1 VDELR
6 PGDPRQLGSYAIVGS
21 LGAGGMGRVY
31 LGRSRAGRPVAIK
44 VIRPDLADDP
54 EFRERFAREVA
65 AARTVSGAFTAPVV
79 DADPR
84 ADRPWLATAY
94 VPGPSLQKAIED
106 FGPLPT
112 SSATALGAGIAEAL
126 AAVHAAGV
134 VHRDLKPSN
143 ILLAADGP
151 KVIDFGIARSVEHVA
166 MTTTGELIGTAGFTA
181 PEQLTHGQTGVAP
194 VGTAADV
201 FALGAVLAV
210 VTTGQGPF
218 GRGSMVEIH
227 SRVLHNAPALEGVP
241 PALRDLV
248 SRCLAKDPRYRPSVD
263 EVLDSLTSGG
273 ATMPDLSE
281 PGWLPPGLTQAIQS
295 APSFPG
301 GTGADY
307 RALTPPS
314 TQPPRQGWP
323 EVSTIT
329 PPPPAGARTP
339 ADFPPPSRPTP
350 RRSGILAGGSLAV
363 AVVAS
368 AVLLSH
374 CGGTGP
380 DGPEFGPSPSVTT
393 APPSTPPPST
403 PPSTTP
409 PSTPRAAPFGFAPG
423 SAAQY
428 SCAQTID
435 SVTNGNTRPVELT
448 FQNNRSE
455 RVRIYV
461 HDHFGTRQAL
471 RYPILYPGQSTT
483 ITDATTT
490 TVYEVTND
498 NLICEGVFIP
508 SSGSTEVTIS

>member
-1 VDELR
+1 MDELR
-6 PGDPRQLGSYAIVGS
+6 PGDPGQLGSYAIVGS

-65 AARTVSGAFTAPVV
+65 AARMVSGAFTAPVI

-84 ADRPWLATAY
+84 AERPWLATAY
-94 VPGPSLQKAIED
+94 VPGPSLDEAIKE

-112 SSATALGAGIAEAL
+112 ASAAALGAGIAEAL

-151 KVIDFGIARSVEHVA
+151 RVIDFGIARSVENVA

-181 PEQLTHGQTGVAP
+181 PEQLTHARGGVAP

-218 GRGSMVEIH
+218 GRGSTVEIH
-227 SRVLHNAPALEGVP
+227 ARVLHNPPAIGGVP
-241 PALRDLV
+241 PTLRDLV
-248 SRCLAKDPRYRPSVD
+248 SRCLAKDPRHRPSVD
-263 EVLDSLTSGG
+263 EVLGTLTNGG
-273 ATMPDLSE
+273 ITMPDLSQ
-281 PGWLPPGLTQAIQS
+281 PGWLPPRLTQAIQS

-301 GTGADY
+301 GTDAHH

-314 TQPPRQGWP
+314 TRPPYQGWP
-323 EVSTIT
+323 EVSTVT
-329 PPPPAGARTP
+329 PPPPAGGGTP
-339 ADFPPPSRPTP
+339 AVTPPPARPTP
-350 RRSGILAGGSLAV
+350 RRPAILAGGSLAV

-368 AVLLSH
+368 AVFLSR
-374 CGGTGP
+374 CGNTPILPPPAPSTSPVTIP
-380 DGPEFGPSPSVTT
+380 DSPSGR
-393 APPSTPPPST
+393 PPSTPPT
-403 PPSTTP
+403 
-409 PSTPRAAPFGFAPG
+409 AAPFSFDPR

-428 SCAQTID
+428 SCAQTVD
-435 SVTNGNTRPVELT
+435 SVTNGNTQPVDLT

-455 RVRIYV
+455 PVRIYV
-461 HDHFGTRQAL
+461 HDGFGTRRAL
-471 RYPILYPGQSTT
+471 QYPVLEPGKSTT

-490 TVYEVTND
+490 KVYEVTND